1 MQIFVKTL
9 TGKTITLDVE
19 ASDTIDNVKGKI
31 QDKEGIPPD
40 QQRLIFAGKQLEDG
54 RTLAD
59 YNIQKESTLHLVLR
73 LRGGMQIFVKTLTGK
88 TITLDV
94 ESSDTIDNVKGKIQ
108 DKEGIP
114 PDQQRLI
121 FAGKQLE
128 DGRTL
133 ADYNI
138 QKESTLHL
146 VLRLRGGGYSV
157 DLTVLPR
164 VQKEKW
170 SLYWLES
177 MATRTECLD
186 PLPLKVKSSDKV
198 GEVQSQI
205 AAKFGWEPAKDLLR
219 LKGFEA
225 PWERVLFEGREVE
238 PSMSLEEAGI
248 PAKATLTTVRTV
260 LVAEGWGIEKG
271 DDNDSGTDEEDF

>member
-1 MQIFVKTL
+1 MRS
-9 TGKTITLDVE
+9 
-19 ASDTIDNVKGKI
+19 A
-31 QDKEGIPPD
+31 
-40 QQRLIFAGKQLEDG
+40 AGSA
-54 RTLAD
+54 LA
-59 YNIQKESTLHLVLR
+59 
-73 LRGGMQIFVKTLTGK
+73 
-88 TITLDV
+88 
-94 ESSDTIDNVKGKIQ
+94 
-108 DKEGIP
+108 
-114 PDQQRLI
+114 
-121 FAGKQLE
+121 
-128 DGRTL
+128 
-133 ADYNI
+133 
-138 QKESTLHL
+138 
-146 VLRLRGGGYSV
+146 GGGYSV

-205 AAKFGWEPAKDLLR
+205 AAQFGWQPAKDLLR

-238 PSMSLEEAGI
+238 PSMSFEEAGI
-248 PAKATLTTVRTV
+248 PAKATLTAVRTV

-271 DDNDSGTDEEDF
+271 DDNDSDTDEEDF